1 MFTRLLILA
10 LVCVIAFG
18 FIRKRKREEAAAAN
32 KALAGNASSKQ
43 QVLEKDSTFGRDDYR
58 LAAYLFLILLV
69 GISAGLYYNRWQDDH
84 SVITI
89 TLFRD
94 NNMPTEYQ
102 VYKYQLESRS
112 FTTIDGRIITIA
124 SDERMEIE
132 GL

>member
-1 MFTRLLILA
+1 MLTRFIILA
-10 LVCVIAFG
+10 LVCTVAFG
-18 FIRKRKREEAAAAN
+18 LIRKRKREEAAASG
-32 KALAGNASSKQ
+32 KALAGNVASSANT
-43 QVLEKDSTFGRDDYR
+43 KDDSSFGKDDHR
-58 LAAYLFLILLV
+58 LAAYLFLILVV
-69 GISAGLYYNRWQDDH
+69 GISAGLYYTRWQDDH

-94 NNMPTEYQ
+94 SNEPAVYQ
-102 VYKYQLESRS
+102 VYKYQLETRS